1 LLTSYGRIQRH
12 RRGRSLRSNLII
24 LGPQGSGKS
33 TQAELLANRFGFA
46 LVGAGEELRKIAQED
61 SNLGRSIRQTV
72 DVEGRLVQPE
82 FISEIIKNRV
92 EVVPKDRGL
101 ILDGYPRNVTQY
113 QLFKEF
119 WPETGRGD
127 YRAIFIELPDEEAIK
142 RLTTRVTCENCG
154 AISTAGLVNKCR
166 KCGGR
171 LVRRPDDTPAAIQK
185 RLQLFH
191 AETLPMIQA
200 MEADGKVSRINGA
213 RPIDEV
219 HRDIVA
225 NVA

>member
-1 LLTSYGRIQRH
+1 L
-12 RRGRSLRSNLII
+12 
-24 LGPQGSGKS
+24 
-33 TQAELLANRFGFA
+33 
-46 LVGAGEELRKIAQED
+46 GAGDELRKIAQED
-61 SNLGRSIRQTV
+61 SDLGRSVRQMV

-82 FISEIIKNRV
+82 FISEIIKTRV
-92 EVVPKDRGL
+92 EAVPKDRGL
-101 ILDGYPRNVTQY
+101 ILDGYPRNTTQY
-113 QLFKEF
+113 ELFKKF

-127 YRAIFIELPDEEAIK
+127 YRAIFIDLPDEEAIK
-142 RLTTRVTCENCG
+142 RLTNRVTCENCG
-154 AISTAGLVNKCR
+154 AIYTAGTMETCS

-171 LVRRPDDTPAAIQK
+171 LVRRPDDTPPAIQK

-191 AETLPMIQA
+191 SETLPMIQA

-225 NVA
+225 NLD

>member
-1 LLTSYGRIQRH
+1 
-12 RRGRSLRSNLII
+12 
-24 LGPQGSGKS
+24 
-33 TQAELLANRFGFA
+33 
-46 LVGAGEELRKIAQED
+46 VGAGDELRKIAQED
-61 SNLGRSIRQTV
+61 SDLGRSIRQTV

-92 EVVPKDRGL
+92 EAVPKDRGL

-113 QLFKEF
+113 QLFKKL

-127 YRAIFIELPDEEAIK
+127 YRAISIELPDEEAIK
-142 RLTTRVTCENCG
+142 RLTNRVTCENCG
-154 AISTAGLVNKCR
+154 TISSAGPMDKCS
-166 KCGGR
+166 KCSGR

-200 MEADGKVSRINGA
+200 MEADGKVSRIDGA